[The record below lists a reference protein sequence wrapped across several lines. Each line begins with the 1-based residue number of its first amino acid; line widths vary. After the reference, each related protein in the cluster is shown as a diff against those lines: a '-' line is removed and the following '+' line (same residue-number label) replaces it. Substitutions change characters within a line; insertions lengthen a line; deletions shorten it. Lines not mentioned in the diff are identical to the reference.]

1 MNATLLTQ
9 LETAETIPAGS
20 LYMMEAGDGS
30 GTKTVTQETL
40 EQKMGQALKVG
51 DMKELATEEKETLV
65 GAINEAAQSG
75 GGAAVDVLD
84 TREEIEANTQSGK
97 SAGALAVKE
106 MVGAIN
112 SNFAYDANGI
122 YGYRRKVDGADTVI
136 PFKKSIEDGEFKS
149 PFCPLTD
156 SYSYVSSSTYD
167 ISKLKLT
174 NNDAGYKKM
183 KVEGSLTGKL
193 TSGTSSRDISLWF
206 FAYLANP
213 DGSRGNSRNTQIA
226 KVTATSVTA
235 QSVNFS
241 KEIDLS
247 DLWYAGNATSAYTPV
262 IRLDVRGT
270 YGSGSVQIN
279 NMTFYK

>member
-51 DMKELATEEKETLV
+51 EMKELATEEKETLV

-136 PFKKSIEDGEFKS
+136 PFKVGDFSGNYS
-149 PFCPLTD
+149 LAAAYS
-156 SYSYVSSSTYD
+156 SYTSSYMTIPTLGKNKIVFTSQKGSTY
-167 ISKLKLT
+167 SNAAGPKLIIGDNVYT
-174 NNDAGYKKM
+174 
-183 KVEGSLTGKL
+183 S
-193 TSGTSSRDISLWF
+193 SGTYDVS
-206 FAYLANP
+206 NV
-213 DGSRGNSRNTQIA
+213 N
-226 KVTATSVTA
+226 SVTIKNDYINVSGA
-235 QSVNFS
+235 MASG
-241 KEIDLS
+241 IH
-247 DLWYAGNATSAYTPV
+247 
-262 IRLDVRGT
+262 GT
-270 YGSGSVQIN
+270 YALID
-279 NMTFYK
+279 